1 MSGYVEIRLR
11 EFIRQVEDD
20 LPWECPKC
28 DGDLGKVRYATDC
41 HRMTVH
47 LTGAVNERAVHRALC
62 PTCDHELA
70 AQDAGETRTRR

>member
-28 DGDLGKVRYATDC
+28 DGDLAKIRYATDC
-41 HRMTVH
+41 HRRH
-47 LTGAVNERAVHRALC
+47 HDG
-62 PTCDHELA
+62 HELDVDWEREARRTDA
-70 AQDAGETRTRR
+70 AWREHLIGDKP